1 MTGHIR
7 AAAPPLATAL
17 SDSRLDRL
25 FASFDSQAVTTVTL
39 QSPCTVS
46 SRRERSHSIAAHGV
60 HALPLSNQ
68 TQNPRPTHT
77 KSTTSG
83 SPEFCA
89 SGIPRT
95 QTLRKGFAHSDPRQR
110 HGLKTRPRTQHM
122 SCLPPGTELRSM
134 SSLVSGGR
142 RGFYMPALPHNLF
155 KDGGMQTCARAPA
168 TLGKSGGR
176 PASSFLSPEESA
188 WEADT
193 W

>member
-1 MTGHIR
+1 M
-7 AAAPPLATAL
+7 
-17 SDSRLDRL
+17 

-60 HALPLSNQ
+60 HALPLSNP
-68 TQNPRPTHT
+68 TRNPRPTRT

-142 RGFYMPALPHNLF
+142 RGFYMPGPCPHTSRSEHRTPGMGSYTKPQLNLTPVLFSSPCITIFSVVAGASCSWSRVRFLPV
-155 KDGGMQTCARAPA
+155 P
-168 TLGKSGGR
+168 
-176 PASSFLSPEESA
+176 SA
-188 WEADT
+188 K
-193 W
+193 